1 MSEQTWGETTPA
13 SAFRRATD
21 QDCGELVAEA
31 IEAIGFG
38 IMLLAE
44 DGFIIFANSMARD
57 LMRRGD
63 GLRSS
68 AGWLAATSAE
78 TTARLRALLKAGG
91 REARGVATVGA
102 TLVIERRE
110 GRQPL
115 LAHVMQLA
123 RDGGKDVQ
131 AAAAIF
137 IIDPE
142 AYALPSF
149 EAFVASYGL
158 TRAETRVLQQII
170 SGKGLVAAAENLQIG
185 QATARTHMQRIFD
198 KTGTKRQTELL
209 CRFFKATL
217 PGQIASAGARV
228 M

>member
-1 MSEQTWGETTPA
+1 
-13 SAFRRATD
+13 
-21 QDCGELVAEA
+21 
-31 IEAIGFG
+31 
-38 IMLLAE
+38 
-44 DGFIIFANSMARD
+44 
-57 LMRRGD
+57 
-63 GLRSS
+63 
-68 AGWLAATSAE
+68 
-78 TTARLRALLKAGG
+78 
-91 REARGVATVGA
+91 
-102 TLVIERRE
+102 RRE

-115 LAHVMQLA
+115 LAHVMMLD
-123 RDGGKDVQ
+123 RRRSTQ

-149 EAFVASYGL
+149 EAFVASHGL

-170 SGKGLVAAAENLQIG
+170 GGKRLVAAAGKLSIG

-217 PGQIASAGARV
+217 PGQIASA
-228 M
+228 

>member
-1 MSEQTWGETTPA
+1 MSEQTWGEST
-13 SAFRRATD
+13 SAAAYRRAAD
-21 QDCGELVAEA
+21 DCGELVAEA

-38 IMLLAE
+38 LVLLAE
-44 DGFIIFANSMARD
+44 DGFIIFANAMARD

-68 AGWLAATSAE
+68 SGWLAATSTE

-91 REARGVATVGA
+91 PEARGVATGGA

-115 LAHVMQLA
+115 LAHVMPLG
-123 RDGGKDVQ
+123 RDGRKDAR
-131 AAAAIF
+131 AAAATF

-149 EAFVASYGL
+149 EAFVASHGL

-170 SGKGLVAAAENLQIG
+170 AGKGLVAAAEKLRIG

-217 PGQIASAGARV
+217 PGQIASA
-228 M
+228 